1 MDRRLTILFGALALL
16 AAAVVVGLVVRDNP
30 EEVPGYETT
39 VEASKDKPKVEIPE
53 GDAPTE
59 LVTED
64 IKVGEGPVA
73 EEGDT
78 LSVQYVGVLHKN
90 GKEFDSN
97 WGSGQPFQVTL
108 GEGGVIK
115 GWEQGLEG
123 MQVGG
128 VRKLIIPPD
137 LAYGEA
143 GSPPSIP
150 KNATLVFQVELVGLE
165 KAY

>member
-16 AAAVVVGLVVRDNP
+16 AAAVVVGLVTQSDP
-30 EEVPGYETT
+30 EEADDFSTTIEASAEKPT
-39 VEASKDKPKVEIPE
+39 VEVPE
-53 GDAPTE
+53 GEAPTE

-64 IKVGEGPVA
+64 ITVGEGPAA
-73 EEGDT
+73 EQGDK
-78 LSVQYVGVLHKN
+78 LSVQYVGVLYKN

-97 WGSGQPFQVTL
+97 WGSGQPFEVTL
-108 GEGGVIK
+108 GAGGVIP
-115 GWEQGLEG
+115 GWDQGLEG

-128 VRKLIIPPD
+128 VRQLIIPPD

-143 GSPPSIP
+143 GSPPAIP

-165 KAY
+165 K

>member
-1 MDRRLTILFGALALL
+1 MDRRLKILIGALALF
-16 AAAVVVGLVVRDNP
+16 AAVVVVGIVAQSSSEDA
-30 EEVPGYETT
+30 EGFSTSI
-39 VEASKDKPKVEIPE
+39 EASAEKPTIEVPE
-53 GDAPTE
+53 GDPPTE

-64 IKVGEGPVA
+64 IAVGEGPAA
-73 EEGDT
+73 ESGDK

-97 WGSGQPFQVTL
+97 WGSGTPFEVTL
-108 GEGGVIK
+108 GAGGVIP

-128 VRKLIIPPD
+128 VRQLTIPPD

-150 KNATLVFQVELVGLE
+150 KNATLVFQVELVGLA
-165 KAY
+165 K

>member
-1 MDRRLTILFGALALL
+1 MDRRISFLIGALALL
-16 AAAVVVGLVVRDNP
+16 AAVVVVGVIAQGNP
-30 EEVPGYETT
+30 EEAEGFSTT
-39 VEASKDKPKVEIPE
+39 VEASTEKPTIEVPE
-53 GDAPTE
+53 GDPPAE

-64 IKVGEGPVA
+64 IKVGEGPAA
-73 EEGDT
+73 EKGDK
-78 LSVQYVGVLHKN
+78 LKVQYVGVLYKN

-97 WGSGQPFQVTL
+97 WGSGTPFDVTL
-108 GEGGVIK
+108 GAGGVIK

-128 VRKLIIPPD
+128 VRQLIIPPD

-150 KNATLVFQVELVGLE
+150 KNATLIFQVELVGLE
-165 KAY
+165 KG

>member
-16 AAAVVVGLVVRDNP
+16 VAVVVVGVVAQGNAEDA
-30 EEVPGYETT
+30 EDFSTSI
-39 VEASKDKPKVEIPE
+39 EASAEKPEIEIAE

-64 IKVGEGPVA
+64 IKVGEGPAA
-73 EEGDT
+73 EAGDK

-97 WGSGQPFQVTL
+97 WGSGQPFEVTL
-108 GEGGVIK
+108 GAGGVIQ
-115 GWEQGLEG
+115 GWDQGLEG

-128 VRKLIIPPD
+128 VRQLTIPPD

-143 GSPPSIP
+143 GSPPAIP

-165 KAY
+165 K